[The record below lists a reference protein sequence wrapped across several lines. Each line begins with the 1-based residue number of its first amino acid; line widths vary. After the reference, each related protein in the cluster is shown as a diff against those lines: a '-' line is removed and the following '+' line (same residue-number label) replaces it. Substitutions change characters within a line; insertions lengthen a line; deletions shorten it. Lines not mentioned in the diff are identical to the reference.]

1 MPTIY
6 EMKEQEVL
14 ETPVL
19 LFECEFRNGHR
30 EFWATHQV
38 TVEGVLFEA
47 RLLDHTGFDIRAYS
61 EEGVDASAKVSVVL
75 ANADSRYSQLERSVG
90 FRGSRL
96 HVRFVFFDLALNSPA
111 SELLTIFRGS
121 GNAPD
126 QIHESTLRVTF
137 NNRLSFQRLLLPDVR
152 IQKRCPWVF
161 PSSATQR
168 VEATTGNEKG
178 MYSPLFRCGY
188 SPDVEGGVGNLNGTV
203 PFDSCDYTRKACEER
218 GMFQKDSLLRI
229 TRRFG
234 GIEFVPSTTS
244 VRGHGDKVFSPS
256 AIQSNEAKYNDFVP
270 LVYGTCWIQPPITL
284 ARNDGNLTRME
295 ALLAFGEVEG
305 VITVVVNDVEIPLAV
320 TGTDMTAT
328 GWYHWVGQGNRTG
341 DFNLNFVDSAG
352 NPLGDPYGSM
362 AYLSVVVPSR
372 IQDGRSL
379 PRVQV
384 LIKGSKLPIF
394 NEAGEQVALSY
405 TNNPAWILLDVLRRS
420 GWAIDEIDLPSFRST
435 ADYCDSQINAVDLHG
450 KSISIPRFQCNLAVR
465 RRRSAS
471 DVIRGIR
478 SCAGLYLTFS
488 PTGRLRLLQESTIA
502 TQQPDLPKG
511 SNSTSPRYGGWP
523 AYEFDESDVLRD
535 ATGAPRLRIYSRNSA
550 DTPNRYSVE
559 FQDAFN
565 EYQQDSFSLL
575 DMEDVDVVGQELSAS
590 LPAMGIPNINQAAR
604 VTKLALLKSVRGNVY
619 VELVT
624 SVKAIGIQPGD
635 LVSVSYAKEGL
646 DGQLFRV
653 LRVTP
658 GKNFRTVQL
667 TLQWHEESWYVETD
681 GAAAESSGR
690 QPRYELG
697 LPRPL
702 IGADR
707 DASGNPQFG
716 IVENH
721 RVEADGTARTELTV
735 SFCEPRRPKDSR
747 AGIPLLSLSPSTQD
761 FGGTIEGDQ
770 ILYYALTGLDMDKR
784 EGRISFIVR
793 AVIPPGTATNI
804 VKLAQLSFDSGTKAF
819 NVYRGRTPQQ
829 LAQVAEDLS
838 ISDSFVDYGVDSRL
852 ISPPDEH
859 YSHANFYWRM
869 ELQGESATSLFSAK
883 SIGSALLNMLPNEWR
898 TKTVRITA
906 GRGFGQERKIDSH
919 SATECIVN
927 DPWVV
932 LPDETSRWV
941 IVESSWIP
949 AASTSSSPATFAVPN
964 REGTTI
970 QVTGRT
976 ANASNRECSP
986 ELSQITRWRLNGSSG
1001 VQLDRDVPPTP
1012 SFSLSTKGDG
1022 TVEIQSIGFPALPNT
1037 RTATAGTFTLYY
1049 WNELLN
1055 PPRTMLT
1062 VALGDN
1068 DDVVN
1073 LSPGGIVMIG
1083 QILQIEQELVEVV
1096 AVTVGGS
1103 AVAVSRGAHGST
1115 VSAHTAGTLIYPL
1128 DSRTEIL
1135 PFGRD
1140 FFGSPASGSY
1150 AFTVHLPAVRVA
1162 CGSLYL
1168 TNSRGNSL
1176 VSKRCATETLDYGLR
1191 TLQGGQINIQCA
1203 GWLAIEDAVSP
1214 PLLVDRSLT
1223 VRDISAVLQDAPVG
1237 GPVTLRIR
1245 QDDDEICRLVIES
1258 GSKISNVITGQG
1270 LPPLR
1275 SGSYLYLD
1283 VTELSQAADSM
1294 PGSDLTV
1301 TIRL

>member
-6 EMKEQEVL
+6 EMKEQELL

-38 TVEGVLFEA
+38 RVEGVLFEA

-61 EEGVDASAKVSVVL
+61 EEGIDACAKVSVIL
-75 ANADSRYSQLERSVG
+75 ANADSRYSQVERSVG

-96 HVRFVFFDLALNSPA
+96 HVRFVFFDLALNTPA
-111 SELLTIFRGS
+111 SEVVTLFRGS

-126 QIHESTLRVTF
+126 QIQESTFRVTF

-168 VEATTGNEKG
+168 VEAITGNEKG
-178 MYSPLFRCGY
+178 AYSPLFRCGY
-188 SPDVEGGVGNLNGTV
+188 SPDVEGGVGNLNGDV
-203 PFDSCDYTRKACEER
+203 PFDSCDYTRKACVER
-218 GMFQKDSLLRI
+218 GMFENDASLRI

-244 VRGHGDKVFSPS
+244 VRGHGDKHYSPS

-270 LVYGTCWIQPPITL
+270 LVYGTCWIDPPITL

-295 ALLAFGEVEG
+295 VLLALGEVEG

-320 TGTDMTAT
+320 AGTDMTAT

-341 DFNLNFVDSAG
+341 DFNLNFLDSAG
-352 NPLGDPYGSM
+352 YPLGDPYGSM

-384 LIKGSKLPIF
+384 LLKGSKLPIY
-394 NEAGEQVALSY
+394 NEMGEQVCCSY

-420 GWAIDEIDLPSFRST
+420 GWAIEEIDLPSFRST
-435 ADYCDSQINAVDLHG
+435 ADYCDGLITTVDLHG
-450 KSISIPRFQCNLAVR
+450 NTIRIPRYQCNLALR
-465 RRRSAS
+465 RRRSAA

-488 PTGRLRLLQESTIA
+488 STGQLRLRQESTMAI
-502 TQQPDLPKG
+502 QQPRLPNG
-511 SNSTSPRYGGWP
+511 SNSSGPRYGGWP
-523 AYEFDESDVLRD
+523 AYEFDESDILRD
-535 ATGAPRLRIYSRNSA
+535 STGTPRLRIYSRNSA

-575 DMEDVDVVGQELSAS
+575 DMEDVDIVGQELSAS
-590 LPAMGIPNINQAAR
+590 LPALGIPHINQAAR
-604 VTKLALLKSVRGNVY
+604 VTKLNLLKSVRGNVY

-635 LVSVSYAKEGL
+635 VVTLSYAREGL

-667 TLQWHEESWYVETD
+667 TLQWHEDSWYVET
-681 GAAAESSGR
+681 GVAGAESSGR

-702 IGADR
+702 IGFNLD
-707 DASGNPQFG
+707 DSGHPQFG
-716 IVENH
+716 IVESH
-721 RVEADGTARTELTV
+721 RVETDGTACTELSV
-735 SFCEPRRPKDSR
+735 SFHEPRRPVDSR
-747 AGIPLLSLSPSTQD
+747 AGIPLLSLSPSIQAV
-761 FGGTIEGDQ
+761 GGTIEGDQ
-770 ILYYALTGLDMDKR
+770 VLYYALTGLDKDKR

-793 AVIPPGTATNI
+793 AVIPPGPPTNT
-804 VKLAQLSFDSGTKAF
+804 VRLAKLSFDSGTESF

-829 LAQVAEDLS
+829 LARVAENVS
-838 ISDSFVDYGVDSRL
+838 ISDSFTDLGIGSGL
-852 ISPPDEH
+852 IPPPDEH
-859 YSHANFYWRM
+859 YSHANFYWRL
-869 ELQGESATSLFSAK
+869 ELQGESATTLFSAK
-883 SIGSALLNMLPNEWR
+883 SIGNALLNMLPNEWR
-898 TKTVRITA
+898 NKTVRITS
-906 GRGFGQERKIDSH
+906 GKGFGQERKIDSH

-927 DPWVV
+927 DAWVV
-932 LPDETSRWV
+932 LPDESSRWV
-941 IVESSWIP
+941 IVECSWIP
-949 AASTSSSPATFAVPN
+949 AATTSSSPATFAVPN
-964 REGTTI
+964 REGTTVH
-970 QVTGRT
+970 VTGRT
-976 ANASNRECSP
+976 ANASNQECSP

-1001 VQLDRDVPPTP
+1001 LQLDDNVPPAP

-1022 TVEIQSIGFPALPNT
+1022 TLEVQSIGVPSLPNS
-1037 RTATAGTFTLYY
+1037 RTVTSGTFTLYY
-1049 WNELLN
+1049 WNELLS
-1055 PPRTMLT
+1055 PPKT
-1062 VALGDN
+1062 VLAAALGDN
-1068 DDVVN
+1068 DNIVH
-1073 LSPGGIVMIG
+1073 LSPSGIVVAG
-1083 QILQIEQELVEVV
+1083 QMLQIDQEVMEVLAVSGGGSVV
-1096 AVTVGGS
+1096 AVL
-1103 AVAVSRGAHGST
+1103 RGAHGSS
-1115 VSAHTAGTLIYPL
+1115 VSAHISGTLIYQL

-1150 AFTVHLPAVRVA
+1150 AFSIYLPAVRVA
-1162 CGSLYL
+1162 SGSLYL

-1176 VSKRCATETLDYGLR
+1176 ISKRCATETLDNGLR

-1203 GWLAIEDAVSP
+1203 GWLAIEDSVSP
-1214 PLLVDRSLT
+1214 PLLIDRSLT
-1223 VRDISAVLQDAPVG
+1223 VRDVSAVVQDAPVG

-1245 QDDDEICRLVIES
+1245 QDDDEVCRLVIES
-1258 GSKISNVITGQG
+1258 GSKTSNVITGQG

-1275 SGSYLYLD
+1275 SGAYLYLD
-1283 VTELSQAADSM
+1283 IVGLSQSADSL
-1294 PGSDLTV
+1294 PGSGLTV